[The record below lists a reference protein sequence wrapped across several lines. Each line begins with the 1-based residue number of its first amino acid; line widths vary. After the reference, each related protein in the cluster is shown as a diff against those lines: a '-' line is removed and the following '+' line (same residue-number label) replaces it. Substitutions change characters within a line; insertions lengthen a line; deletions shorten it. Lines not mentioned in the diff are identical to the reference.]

1 MGENKDYLST
11 VQENGAIHIS
21 EEVIASIAALAAN
34 EVEGVCGLSAN
45 LGTDIAELLGKK
57 NLGRGVKLSF
67 TDDMISIECY
77 VVALYGYSVIEIAKN
92 VQEKVTT
99 AVESMTGTK
108 VKSVNVDICG
118 ITLPKEAKK

>member
-67 TDDMISIECY
+67 ADDMISIECY

-118 ITLPKEAKK
+118 ITLPKELKK

>member
-67 TDDMISIECY
+67 ADDMISIECY